1 MIFSDAHSHS
11 VKRIAL
17 IAVDGLEKCPDDDD
31 DDNNDDEEEEDYRKA
46 ESGSLRAGSC
56 RGSTRT

>member
-1 MIFSDAHSHS
+1 MHVAS

-17 IAVDGLEKCPDDDD
+17 IAVDGLEKCPDDEDDNDD
-31 DDNNDDEEEEDYRKA
+31 DGEEEEEEDYRKA

-56 RGSTRT
+56 R